1 MEDVLIIFIVF
12 SFLTVMGAGIYKLI
26 KAKMES
32 TGIDKQTFDRLAQ
45 AFIQHKKESNQR
57 IQKLETI
64 IRQNKLQKPIEEHG
78 PAIEIEDKEGREQSD
93 GTGDHNLRNILHE

>member
-12 SFLTVMGAGIYKLI
+12 SFLTVLGAGIYKLI

-32 TGIDKQTFDRLAQ
+32 TGIDKQTFDQLEQ
-45 AFIQHKKESNQR
+45 WFIQHKKENNQR
-57 IQKLETI
+57 IQKIETI
-64 IRQNKLQKPIEEHG
+64 NRQNKLQNPIEEHG
-78 PAIEIEDKEGREQSD
+78 PAIEIEDQEGREQSD